1 MSQLLSI
8 TNILYILFLEDV
20 LSCSERGKRLIRDT
34 DKVNVVAK
42 TGNRAKKRPLQI
54 QELET
59 TNHDSQSQ
67 RNEKKII
74 NGETKTSP
82 INNNSKQEALQIPLQ
97 LDGGVVK
104 NESNVRNRNDPVSK
118 TQKIDIEANLKENE
132 SPLPSK
138 MLDICSNINAPEAR
152 SVTKYQPHQQR
163 LIQQALQRG
172 VNLMLM
178 PQGFQRQIA
187 NRKCTRF
194 DTKNDCMIWRV
205 EFIFHVFS
213 CKEGD
218 HLEKQDGENE
228 VHQTVLLTLERVL
241 ETNSVQ
247 KELTNMLTKHSSY
260 SADPVKRDK
269 LKHFFDKGL
278 CALKDDTRIL
288 MKKIPCNSS
297 KPKFTMFNFEQ
308 HKTVKDC
315 LRNMTVIE
323 FPTFEIIRKR
333 DLRHFPLIIE
343 ELTDNHVF
351 K

>member
-34 DKVNVVAK
+34 DKVNVVTK

-82 INNNSKQEALQIPLQ
+82 INNNSKQEAL
-97 LDGGVVK
+97 
-104 NESNVRNRNDPVSK
+104 NDPVSK

-213 CKEGD
+213 CKEGG
-218 HLEKQDGENE
+218 HLEKQDGDNE
-228 VHQTVLLTLERVL
+228 EHQTVLLTLERVL

-269 LKHFFDKGL
+269 LKHFFDKGS